1 MRERLEQLRQL
12 AVRGQRA
19 ADPDPRAGSE
29 RVRPSL
35 ADLAAQ
41 NRRAA
46 RLPGWQHAARARQS
60 GAYHASMKGRG
71 MEYAE
76 SRPYQPGDDVRA
88 LDWRL
93 TARSGKPHTKLFREE
108 RERPVFLL
116 LDLRQSMAFATR
128 GVFKT
133 VQAARTG
140 ALLAWKAVQGGD
152 RVGGIL
158 LGDRTCDELPPAHGS
173 VAALRLL
180 KRVVERTAAEPAAG
194 AGTPQPFSA
203 ATGRLRQLVKPGSLV
218 FVCGD
223 FRDLDADANAA
234 LAQIA
239 RHSDVMLVLCYDAFE
254 AALPALRE
262 PVRLTDRRRSLDVAL
277 GDRAL
282 AEAYAERFAARRAG
296 LTRFCRD
303 NRITLATLETT
314 ADPFAVLQRAL
325 A

>member
-1 MRERLEQLRQL
+1 MRARLGQWLGVPAERGTG
-12 AVRGQRA
+12 AV
-19 ADPDPRAGSE
+19 PPVAGLE
-29 RVRPSL
+29 RVQPTL

-46 RLPGWQHAARARQS
+46 LLPGWQHSARARQS

-116 LDLRQSMAFATR
+116 LDLRQTMAFATR

-133 VQAARTG
+133 VQAARAG
-140 ALLAWKAVQGGD
+140 ALLAWKTVQGGD
-152 RVGGIL
+152 RIGGVL
-158 LGDRTCDELPPAHGS
+158 LGDTSCVELPPARSS

-180 KRVVERTAAEPAAG
+180 KGVVKLASPGAPSDLRQAMTAA
-194 AGTPQPFSA
+194 TD
-203 ATGRLRQLVKPGSLV
+203 RLRRLVKPGSLV
-218 FVCGD
+218 FMCAD
-223 FRDLDADANAA
+223 FRDFDDDARAA

-239 RHSDVMLVLCYDAFE
+239 RHSEVMLILCYDAFE
-254 AALPALRE
+254 AALPAIRE
-262 PVRLTDRRRSLDVAL
+262 PVLLTDRRTSVDLAF

-282 AEAYAERFAARRAG
+282 AAAYAQRFAERRAS
-296 LTRFCRD
+296 LQQFARD
-303 NRITLATLETT
+303 NRMRLATLATTE
-314 ADPFAVLQRAL
+314 DPFAVLQRAL
-325 A
+325 G

>member
-1 MRERLEQLRQL
+1 MRERLEQLRRL
-12 AVRGQRA
+12 AVRGPHA
-19 ADPDPRAGSE
+19 AGPDPRAGSD

-128 GVFKT
+128 GVFKS
-133 VQAARTG
+133 VQAARAG
-140 ALLAWKAVQGGD
+140 ALLAWKTVQGGD

-158 LGDRTCDELPPAHGS
+158 LGDQTCDELPPARGS

-180 KRVVERTAAEPAAG
+180 KRIVERTAAAPASG
-194 AGTPQPFSA
+194 APQQFSV

-223 FRDLDADANAA
+223 FRDLDAASHAA

-262 PVRLTDRRRSLDVAL
+262 PVRLTDRQRSLDVAL

-282 AEAYAERFAARRAG
+282 ADAYAERFAARRAA
-296 LTRFCRD
+296 LTQFCRD
-303 NRITLATLETT
+303 NRITLATLNTT
-314 ADPFAVLQRAL
+314 EDPFVVLQRAL

>member
-1 MRERLEQLRQL
+1 MREPLEQLRRL
-12 AVRGQRA
+12 AVRGA
-19 ADPDPRAGSE
+19 PATGTDASAGSG
-29 RVRPSL
+29 RVRPEL

-46 RLPGWQHAARARQS
+46 LLPGWQHAARARQS

-108 RERPVFLL
+108 RERPVHLL
-116 LDLRQSMAFATR
+116 LDLRRSMAFATR
-128 GVFKT
+128 GVFKS
-133 VQAARTG
+133 VQAARAG
-140 ALLAWKAVQGGD
+140 ALLAWKTVQGGD

-158 LGDRTCDELPPAHGS
+158 LGDETCDELPPARGS

-180 KRVVERTAAEPAAG
+180 KRIVERTAATSTTAL
-194 AGTPQPFSA
+194 PQPFSV
-203 ATGRLRQLVKPGSLV
+203 ATGRLRQLAKPGSLV

-223 FRDLDADANAA
+223 FRDLDAESRAA
-234 LAQIA
+234 LAQVA
-239 RHSDVMLVLCYDAFE
+239 RHSDVMLILCYDAFE

-262 PVRLTDRRRSLDVAL
+262 PVRLTDCQRSLDVAL
-277 GDRAL
+277 DDRAL
-282 AEAYAERFAARRAG
+282 AEAYAQRFAARRAG
-296 LTRFCRD
+296 LTQFCRD
-303 NRITLATLETT
+303 HRITLATLDTT
-314 ADPFAVLQRAL
+314 ADPFVVLQRAL
-325 A
+325 G

>member
-1 MRERLEQLRQL
+1 MRERLEQLRRL

-19 ADPDPRAGSE
+19 SDPDAGAGSE

-128 GVFKT
+128 GVFKS
-133 VQAARTG
+133 VQAARAG
-140 ALLAWKAVQGGD
+140 ALLAWKTVQGGD

-158 LGDRTCDELPPAHGS
+158 LGDASCDELPPARGS

-180 KRVVERTAAEPAAG
+180 KRIVERTAAAPAATG
-194 AGTPQPFSA
+194 APQSFSV

-223 FRDLDADANAA
+223 FRDLDADSHAA

-239 RHSDVMLVLCYDAFE
+239 RHSDMMLVLCYDAFE

-262 PVRLTDRRRSLDVAL
+262 PVRLTDRQRSLDVAL

-282 AEAYAERFAARRAG
+282 ADAYAERFAARRAG

-303 NRITLATLETT
+303 NRITLATLNTT
-314 ADPFAVLQRAL
+314 EDPFVVLQRAL

>member
-1 MRERLEQLRQL
+1 MRERLEQLRRL
-12 AVRGQRA
+12 AVRGQPA
-19 ADPDPRAGSE
+19 TGADSRAGSE

-76 SRPYQPGDDVRA
+76 SRPYHPGDDVRA

-128 GVFKT
+128 GVFKS
-133 VQAARTG
+133 VQAARAG

-158 LGDRTCDELPPAHGS
+158 LGDQTCDELPPARGS

-180 KRVVERTAAEPAAG
+180 KRVVERSAGEPAAG
-194 AGTPQPFSA
+194 TPQSFGV
-203 ATGRLRQLVKPGSLV
+203 ATARLRQLVKPGSLV

-223 FRDLDADANAA
+223 FRDLDADAHAA

-262 PVRLTDRRRSLDVAL
+262 PVRLTDRRRTLDVAL
-277 GDRAL
+277 GDQAL
-282 AEAYAERFAARRAG
+282 ADAYARRFAARRAN

-303 NRITLATLETT
+303 NRLTLATLETT
-314 ADPFAVLQRAL
+314 EDPFVVLQRAL

>member
-1 MRERLEQLRQL
+1 MRERFEQLRRL
-12 AVRGQRA
+12 ALRGQRTDDA
-19 ADPDPRAGSE
+19 QARAGDE
-29 RVRPSL
+29 RVRPNL

-128 GVFKT
+128 GVFKS

-158 LGDRTCDELPPAHGS
+158 LGDRTCDELPPARGS

-180 KRVVERTAAEPAAG
+180 KRVVERSAAADAAD
-194 AGTPQPFSA
+194 APQPFSV
-203 ATGRLRQLVKPGSLV
+203 ATSRLRQLVKPGSLV

-223 FRDLDADANAA
+223 FRDLGADDHAA

-254 AALPALRE
+254 AALPTLRE

-282 AEAYAERFAARRAG
+282 AEAYAARFAARRAG

-303 NRITLATLETT
+303 NRLTLATLQTT
-314 ADPFAVLQRAL
+314 EDPFVVLQRAL